1 MPTFF
6 YNNCCKNGI
15 LPVVLPLEASERL
28 LDIISNPE
36 DAEITVDLPNQQ
48 VRAGDETFDFDI
60 DPLRKADLLAGTD
73 DIARSLLHI
82 DAISDYEAAATLPA
96 PHVTQEALD
105 FLAMPLDD

>member
-1 MPTFF
+1 M
-6 YNNCCKNGI
+6 
-15 LPVVLPLEASERL
+15 
-28 LDIISNPE
+28 
-36 DAEITVDLPNQQ
+36 
-48 VRAGDETFDFDI
+48 
-60 DPLRKADLLAGTD
+60 AGTD